1 LARGKDPFHSVL
13 APSTVLTNH
22 LLVKLLRQC
31 PVCEEL
37 CDLLCRR
44 PVLTAV
50 LAPWPRALAPVSKRN
65 PLSHSLSFSVF
76 LLSLSLSLSLLP
88 SLAFSHSIP
97 AKRGLAELLVSRSWR
112 FLAKRKRTYRLPLTV
127 FDTVWRGNVL
137 TSYCVC
143 AQFDTVRHFLSYC
156 VKLNTPLNPIHLQ
169 PSSHLAESWTSSNS
183 RDVPLHMQAHDAY
196 VCA

>member
-1 LARGKDPFHSVL
+1 LTPGAPALEAASRPWSVLQNVFSGKAGQLARGKDPFHSVL

-97 AKRGLAELLVSRSWR
+97 AERGLAELLVSRSWR
-112 FLAKRKRTYRLPLTV
+112 FLAKRKRTYRLLLTV

-143 AQFDTVRHFLSYC
+143 AQFGEGTYLPLS
-156 VKLNTPLNPIHLQ
+156 VFVHSLTQ
-169 PSSHLAESWTSSNS
+169 
-183 RDVPLHMQAHDAY
+183 
-196 VCA
+196 

>member
-1 LARGKDPFHSVL
+1 MTPGAPALEAASRPWSVLQNVFSGKAGQLARGKDPFHSVL

-76 LLSLSLSLSLLP
+76 LLSLSLSLSCPLSLSLTLYRLREDWLNFLSVDLGVSSPRGNVLTAYCLLC
-88 SLAFSHSIP
+88 LTQF
-97 AKRGLAELLVSRSWR
+97 GEG
-112 FLAKRKRTYRLPLTV
+112 TYLPLTV
-127 FDTVWRGNVL
+127 FVHSLARERTYLFLCLCTV
-137 TSYCVC
+137 
-143 AQFDTVRHFLSYC
+143 
-156 VKLNTPLNPIHLQ
+156 
-169 PSSHLAESWTSSNS
+169 
-183 RDVPLHMQAHDAY
+183 
-196 VCA
+196 